1 MKHQKKLR
9 AFLILNWDDIIA
21 ITAILFLTYYF
32 WAKYFRIA
40 ILIAIMWAIFG
51 IGLKSY
57 ILLPSLL
64 KEKPEA
70 AKDYVGKTATV
81 TKTLNPSGFIKIGG
95 EIWKSETLSDPIEE
109 GSKVKVC
116 RMDKKRLILFVEK
129 I

>member
-32 WAKYFRIA
+32 AQKYLIIAFVIA
-40 ILIAIMWAIFG
+40 IIWAIFG

-57 ILLPSLL
+57 ILLPSFL
-64 KEKPEA
+64 KEKPSG
-70 AKDYVGKTATV
+70 YIGKIATV
-81 TKTLNPSGFIKIGG
+81 TKALNPSGYIKIGG
-95 EIWKSETLSDPIEE
+95 EIWKSETLSDHIEE
-109 GSKVKVC
+109 GSKVKVY
-116 RMDKKRLILFVEK
+116 RMDEKRLILFVEK

>member
-32 WAKYFRIA
+32 AQKYFIIAFVIA
-40 ILIAIMWAIFG
+40 IIWTIFG

-57 ILLPSLL
+57 ILLPSLI
-64 KEKPEA
+64 KEKPSGYIS
-70 AKDYVGKTATV
+70 KIATV
-81 TKTLNPSGFIKIGG
+81 TKTLNPSGYIKIGG
-95 EIWKSETLSDPIEE
+95 EIWKAETLSDPIEE
-109 GSKVKVC
+109 GSKVKVY
-116 RMDKKRLILFVEK
+116 RMDEKRLILYVEK

>member
-32 WAKYFRIA
+32 AQKYLIIAFAITIIWA
-40 ILIAIMWAIFG
+40 ILG

-57 ILLPSLL
+57 ILFPSFL
-64 KEKPEA
+64 KEKPSE
-70 AKDYVGKTATV
+70 YVGKIATV
-81 TKTLNPSGFIKIGG
+81 TKALNPSGYIKIGG
-95 EIWKSETLSDPIEE
+95 EIWKAETLSDHIEE
-109 GSKVKVC
+109 GSKVKIC
-116 RMDKKRLILFVEK
+116 KMDEKRLILFVEK

>member
-1 MKHQKKLR
+1 MKYQKKLR

-32 WAKYFRIA
+32 AQKYFIIA
-40 ILIAIMWAIFG
+40 ILIAIMWTIFG

-57 ILLPSLL
+57 ILLPSLI
-64 KEKPEA
+64 KEKPSG
-70 AKDYVGKTATV
+70 YVGKIATV
-81 TKTLNPSGFIKIGG
+81 TKALNPSGYIKISG
-95 EIWKSETLSDPIEE
+95 EIWKAETLSDPIEE

-116 RMDKKRLILFVEK
+116 RMDEKRLILHVEK

>member
-32 WAKYFRIA
+32 AQKYIIIAFVIA
-40 ILIAIMWAIFG
+40 IIWAIFG

-57 ILLPSLL
+57 ILLPSFL
-64 KEKPEA
+64 KEKPSG
-70 AKDYVGKTATV
+70 YIGKKATV
-81 TKTLNPSGFIKIGG
+81 TKALNPSGYIKIGG
-95 EIWKSETLSDPIEE
+95 EIWKSETLSDHIEE
-109 GSKVKVC
+109 GSKVKVY
-116 RMDKKRLILFVEK
+116 RMDEKRLILFVEK